1 MKLNL
6 HQFYH
11 ACNPSKTIIVGD
23 PEERRYY
30 IDFSS
35 VRGGKIIEELS
46 RTIFRLSPDEPTCQL
61 FTGHIGCGKSTELF
75 RLKAI
80 LEDKG
85 FYVVYFESS
94 EDLEMADVDL
104 TDILLAIAHQVTE
117 NLKSQSIYLKS
128 EYFHNLSI
136 ELDRIFPNSLDLLDS
151 LDFDLAIGKITAQ
164 SKESP
169 KLRSQLRQYLEPRT
183 SGILNSINQDII
195 IPATQQLKQQGKKG
209 LVVIVDNLDRV
220 DNKPGS
226 SGRSQPEYLFV
237 DRGEQLR
244 KLNCHLVYTIPL
256 SLIFSTASEFLKN
269 RLGGG
274 VAPKV
279 LPMVPVHLRSGED
292 CPQGLQ
298 LLRQMV
304 LARAFPDRDPAA
316 QLDLITEIV
325 DTPETL
331 DRLCRVSGGHIRN
344 LLGLIYRC
352 LQSEDPPF
360 ASNLVETVIQERA
373 AELSLALQ
381 SGDRE
386 LLQEVALTKQVRGD
400 TKYQR
405 LLRNMLV
412 FEYRLGRVGRWFDVN
427 PMLFYFID
435 MVDG

>member
-6 HQFYH
+6 RQFYH
-11 ACNPSKTIIVGD
+11 ACNPSKTIVVGN

-46 RTIFRLSPDEPTCQL
+46 RTITRLSPEDPTCQL
-61 FTGHIGCGKSTELF
+61 FTGHIGCGKSTELL

-80 LEDKG
+80 LEEKG

-117 NLKSQSIYLKS
+117 NIKSQSIYLKS
-128 EYFHNLSI
+128 EYFHNLLT
-136 ELDRIFPNSLDLLDS
+136 ELCQILPNSLEWSDS
-151 LDFDLAIGKITAQ
+151 PDFDLAISKITAQ

-183 SGILNSINQDII
+183 SGILTSINQDII
-195 IPATQQLKQQGKKG
+195 NPATEQLKQQGKKG

-220 DNKPGS
+220 DNKPVA

-256 SLIFSTASEFLKN
+256 SLIFSSSSEFLKN

-279 LPMVPVHLRSGED
+279 LPMVPVRLRSGED
-292 CPQGLQ
+292 CPQGLK

-304 LARAFPDRDPAA
+304 LARAFPDLDPED
-316 QLDLITEIV
+316 QLDLITEVV

-344 LLGLIYRC
+344 LLGLLYRC

-360 ASNLVETVIQERA
+360 PRKLVERVIQERA

-381 SGDRE
+381 AGDRE
-386 LLQEVALTKQVRGD
+386 LLREVAKTKQIHGEK
-400 TKYQR
+400 KYQR
-405 LLRNMLV
+405 LLRNMFV

-427 PMLFYFID
+427 PMLFYFVKITD
-435 MVDG
+435 

>member
-6 HQFYH
+6 RQFYH
-11 ACNPSKTIIVGD
+11 ACNPSKTLVVGN

-46 RTIFRLSPDEPTCQL
+46 RTIARLSPDEPTCQL
-61 FTGHIGCGKSTELF
+61 FTGHIGCGKSTELL
-75 RLKAI
+75 RLKTI
-80 LEDKG
+80 LEENG

-104 TDILLAIAHQVTE
+104 TDILLAIAHQVSE
-117 NLKSQSIYLKS
+117 NLKPQSIYTHS
-128 EYFHNLSI
+128 EYFQNLFT
-136 ELDRIFPNSLDLLDS
+136 ELAHIFPNCLEYIDS
-151 LDFDLAIGKITAQ
+151 LDFDLVIGQITAQ

-169 KLRSQLRQYLEPRT
+169 KLRNQLRQYLEPRT
-183 SGILNSINQDII
+183 SGILNSINTEII
-195 IPATQQLKQQGKKG
+195 HPATTQLKQQGKKG

-220 DNKPGS
+220 DNKPVA

-256 SLIFSTASEFLKN
+256 SLIFSSSSEFLKN

-279 LPMVPVHLRSGED
+279 LPMVPVHLRSGEE
-292 CPQGLQ
+292 CKNGLS
-298 LLRQMV
+298 LLRQTV
-304 LARAFPDRDPAA
+304 LARAFPDLDAAA
-316 QLDLITEIV
+316 QFNLITEVV
-325 DTPETL
+325 DHPETL

-360 ASNLVETVIQERA
+360 PRHLIEMVISERA
-373 AELSLALQ
+373 AELSLAMQ
-381 SGDRE
+381 PGDWE
-386 LLQEVALTKQVRGD
+386 LLREVAQTKQVRGESN
-400 TKYQR
+400 YQR
-405 LLRNMLV
+405 LLRSMSV
-412 FEYRLGRVGRWFDVN
+412 FEYRVGNAGRWFDVN
-427 PMLFYFID
+427 PMLFYFISD
-435 MVDG
+435 S

>member
-1 MKLNL
+1 MNLNL
-6 HQFYH
+6 RQFYH
-11 ACNPSKTIIVGD
+11 ACNPSKTIVVGN

-46 RTIFRLSPDEPTCQL
+46 RTIARLSPEDPTCQL
-61 FTGHIGCGKSTELF
+61 FTGHIGCGKSTELL

-80 LEDKG
+80 LEEKG

-117 NLKSQSIYLKS
+117 NIKSQSIYLSS
-128 EYFHNLSI
+128 EYFQNLLT
-136 ELDRIFPNSLDLLDS
+136 ELCQILPNSLEWSDS
-151 LDFDLAIGKITAQ
+151 PDFDLGISKITAQ

-183 SGILNSINQDII
+183 SGILTSINEDII
-195 IPATQQLKQQGKKG
+195 NPATQQLKQQGKKG

-220 DNKPGS
+220 DNKPVA

-256 SLIFSTASEFLKN
+256 SLIFSPSSEFLKN

-292 CPQGLQ
+292 CPQGLK

-304 LARAFPDRDPAA
+304 LARAFPDLDPED
-316 QLDLITEIV
+316 QLDLITEVV

-344 LLGLIYRC
+344 LLGLLYRC

-360 ASNLVETVIQERA
+360 PRKLVERVIEERA
-373 AELSLALQ
+373 AELSLALRA
-381 SGDRE
+381 GDRE
-386 LLQEVALTKQVRGD
+386 LLREVAKTKQIQGEK
-400 TKYQR
+400 KYQR
-405 LLRNMLV
+405 LLRNMFV

-427 PMLFYFID
+427 PMLFYFVNITD
-435 MVDG
+435 